1 MKISY
6 NLLKEIISVD
16 LPMEEQL
23 DSLTSIGLE
32 VEGNVIYE
40 SIPGSLEGVVVGK
53 VLKCV
58 KHPNADRLKVTEVD
72 VGIKSTLQIICGAPN
87 VKEGI
92 KVPVA
97 LIGTNLYNEKNESFK
112 ILK

>member
-40 SIPGSLEGVVVGK
+40 SVLGSLEGVVVGK
-53 VLKCV
+53 GE
-58 KHPNADRLKVTEVD
+58 R
-72 VGIKSTLQIICGAPN
+72 
-87 VKEGI
+87 EGNG
-92 KVPVA
+92 K
-97 LIGTNLYNEKNESFK
+97 LNHGNFLR
-112 ILK
+112 